1 MLPGLVFFS
10 DLEKVISDIRD
21 IQADD
26 NNPNDCAKQPHEITH
41 TVDGIRYFC
50 VSRVLQAEPEKE
62 VLDQD
67 IEEDAGTD
75 YDEYMCGGDITPGYM

>member
-1 MLPGLVFFS
+1 MAKIEAIRYLGKAPVFNMEVESFH
-10 DLEKVISDIRD
+10 
-21 IQADD
+21 
-26 NNPNDCAKQPHEITH
+26 NYITAGG
-41 TVDGIRYFC
+41 TVLHNCDGIRYFC